1 MKFFD
6 NAQIF
11 GFTGTPIFTENAV
24 DGHTTKEIFGNCL
37 HKYLIKDAIADENV
51 LGFLVEYYHGN
62 EIVDNDNQARME
74 EIARFILNNF
84 NKSTFDGEFDALFA
98 VQSVPMLIRY
108 YKIFKSLNPK
118 IRIGAVFTY
127 AANNSQDDEQTGM
140 GTGKYVSENVGEA
153 DELQSIMDDYNE
165 NFGTSFTTENF
176 RAYYDDINLRM
187 KKKKA
192 EMKPLDLCL
201 VVGMFLTGFDSK
213 KLNTLYVDKNM
224 EYHGLLQAFSRTN
237 RVLNEKKRFG
247 KIVCFRDLKKEGITK
262 ANLFLDNRVDAKT
275 MQSIYLNN
283 REFINEVEV
292 AIYDTTF
299 HLLYHD
305 AKQIDLVKETPEM
318 IDRILQNKSIEFYQD
333 GYQVIGLLYTFHGK
347 PYVIT
352 AAAFDGYGYAKQHSL
367 QTMLIV
373 LFFLGIAL
381 LAGGGYL
388 LSRSALAPVSDILG
402 EVEAISASR
411 LDLRVPVKDEK
422 DELGELATTFNRMLE
437 RLEQSFDSQKM
448 FVSNVSHELRTP
460 MAALIAELE
469 LALLKERSSEE
480 YRRAIGNA
488 LDDSRKLVKLSEGLL
503 NLAKADY
510 LPEQI
515 KLEEIRLDE
524 LLLDAREMVMKANP
538 DYTIELIF
546 GEEADDDSVL
556 TVLGNGYLLKTAFV
570 NLMENNCKFSANHT
584 SFVQIS
590 FWEQKSVIRF
600 SDTGIGMNADDMQ
613 YLFSPFYRG
622 SNKDYARGNGIGMM
636 LTQKIIHTHKGEIT
650 VNSQPGEGTVYTV
663 EIPHI

>member
-1 MKFFD
+1 M
-6 NAQIF
+6 
-11 GFTGTPIFTENAV
+11 
-24 DGHTTKEIFGNCL
+24 
-37 HKYLIKDAIADENV
+37 
-51 LGFLVEYYHGN
+51 
-62 EIVDNDNQARME
+62 
-74 EIARFILNNF
+74 
-84 NKSTFDGEFDALFA
+84 
-98 VQSVPMLIRY
+98 
-108 YKIFKSLNPK
+108 
-118 IRIGAVFTY
+118 
-127 AANNSQDDEQTGM
+127 
-140 GTGKYVSENVGEA
+140 
-153 DELQSIMDDYNE
+153 
-165 NFGTSFTTENF
+165 
-176 RAYYDDINLRM
+176 
-187 KKKKA
+187 
-192 EMKPLDLCL
+192 
-201 VVGMFLTGFDSK
+201 
-213 KLNTLYVDKNM
+213 
-224 EYHGLLQAFSRTN
+224 
-237 RVLNEKKRFG
+237 
-247 KIVCFRDLKKEGITK
+247 
-262 ANLFLDNRVDAKT
+262 
-275 MQSIYLNN
+275 
-283 REFINEVEV
+283 
-292 AIYDTTF
+292 
-299 HLLYHD
+299 
-305 AKQIDLVKETPEM
+305 
-318 IDRILQNKSIEFYQD
+318 
-333 GYQVIGLLYTFHGK
+333 
-347 PYVIT
+347 
-352 AAAFDGYGYAKQHSL
+352 
-367 QTMLIV
+367 
-373 LFFLGIAL
+373 
-381 LAGGGYL
+381 AGVGYL

-613 YLFSPFYRG
+613 HLFSPFYRG

>member
-1 MKFFD
+1 MK
-6 NAQIF
+6 IGTRLTLRYT
-11 GFTGTPIFTENAV
+11 GFTA
-24 DGHTTKEIFGNCL
+24 
-37 HKYLIKDAIADENV
+37 
-51 LGFLVEYYHGN
+51 
-62 EIVDNDNQARME
+62 
-74 EIARFILNNF
+74 
-84 NKSTFDGEFDALFA
+84 
-98 VQSVPMLIRY
+98 
-108 YKIFKSLNPK
+108 
-118 IRIGAVFTY
+118 AVFLLLV
-127 AANNSQDDEQTGM
+127 AAI
-140 GTGKYVSENVGEA
+140 YLFSERNR
-153 DELQSIMDDYNE
+153 SNE
-165 NFGTSFTTENF
+165 F
-176 RAYYDDINLRM
+176 
-187 KKKKA
+187 
-192 EMKPLDLCL
+192 
-201 VVGMFLTGFDSK
+201 
-213 KLNTLYVDKNM
+213 
-224 EYHGLLQAFSRTN
+224 
-237 RVLNEKKRFG
+237 
-247 KIVCFRDLKKEGITK
+247 FRDLKKEGITK

-333 GYQVIGLLYTFHGK
+333 GYQVIGLLYTFHGT

-381 LAGGGYL
+381 LAGVGYL

-437 RLEQSFDSQKM
+437 RLERSFDSQKM

-538 DYTIELIF
+538 DYIIELIF

-613 YLFSPFYRG
+613 HLFSPFYRG

>member
-1 MKFFD
+1 MK
-6 NAQIF
+6 IGTRLTLRYT
-11 GFTGTPIFTENAV
+11 GFTA
-24 DGHTTKEIFGNCL
+24 
-37 HKYLIKDAIADENV
+37 
-51 LGFLVEYYHGN
+51 
-62 EIVDNDNQARME
+62 
-74 EIARFILNNF
+74 
-84 NKSTFDGEFDALFA
+84 
-98 VQSVPMLIRY
+98 
-108 YKIFKSLNPK
+108 
-118 IRIGAVFTY
+118 AVFLLLV
-127 AANNSQDDEQTGM
+127 AAI
-140 GTGKYVSENVGEA
+140 YLFSERNR
-153 DELQSIMDDYNE
+153 SNE
-165 NFGTSFTTENF
+165 F
-176 RAYYDDINLRM
+176 
-187 KKKKA
+187 
-192 EMKPLDLCL
+192 
-201 VVGMFLTGFDSK
+201 
-213 KLNTLYVDKNM
+213 
-224 EYHGLLQAFSRTN
+224 
-237 RVLNEKKRFG
+237 
-247 KIVCFRDLKKEGITK
+247 FRDLKKEGITK

-381 LAGGGYL
+381 LAGVGYL
-388 LSRSALAPVSDILG
+388 LSRSALAPV
-402 EVEAISASR
+402 
-411 LDLRVPVKDEK
+411 
-422 DELGELATTFNRMLE
+422 
-437 RLEQSFDSQKM
+437 
-448 FVSNVSHELRTP
+448 
-460 MAALIAELE
+460 
-469 LALLKERSSEE
+469 SEE

-613 YLFSPFYRG
+613 HLFSPFYRG